1 MKVPN
6 NLEHIQILTK
16 TVSSTES
23 RNENATALTVA
34 LLGNVLKLSSQDTG
48 KYAGLITSEPL
59 GRLVRDF
66 SVSLTARIL
75 PAERQPEKRSKEIEK
90 KSKKSEKWLKKS
102 ADSLGVEVP
111 VRVLVHGLMAEKDV
125 VARFLSDHDLF
136 FQHPFQGEL
145 DGSVPYFNPH
155 YLLRPGAEM
164 PDLGR
169 LSLLCSSTDR
179 TPAEVLGDVAKAQLM
194 RVFDLAY
201 DPGDSINAKPSRR
214 LKTTLQRYWHHPHCC
229 ASNG

>member
-1 MKVPN
+1 MKVSN
-6 NLEHIQILTK
+6 NLVHIQILTK
-16 TVSSTES
+16 TVSSRKS
-23 RNENATALTVA
+23 RNEKATALTVA
-34 LLGNVLKLSSQDTG
+34 LLGNVLKLSFQDTG

>member
-1 MKVPN
+1 MKVA
-6 NLEHIQILTK
+6 NLTVQILTK

-23 RNENATALTVA
+23 LNEKATALTVT
-34 LLGNVLKLSSQDTG
+34 LFGNVLKLSVQVTG
-48 KYAGLITSEPL
+48 KYACLITSEPL

-75 PAERQPEKRSKEIEK
+75 PAERQPEKKSKRIEK
-90 KSKKSEKWLKKS
+90 RPNKKF
-102 ADSLGVEVP
+102 DSLGVEVP
-111 VRVLVHGLMAEKDV
+111 VRVLVHGLMAQKDA

-136 FQHPFQGEL
+136 FQHPFPDEL
-145 DGSVPYFNPH
+145 DASVSYFNPH

-169 LSLLCSSTDR
+169 LSLLSGSTDR
-179 TPAEVLGDVAKAQLM
+179 TPAEVLSDVAKAQLM

-201 DPGDSINAKPSRR
+201 DPGESITAKPSPR
-214 LKTTLQRYWHHPHCC
+214 LKTTLQRYWRHPHGCV
-229 ASNG
+229 SDG